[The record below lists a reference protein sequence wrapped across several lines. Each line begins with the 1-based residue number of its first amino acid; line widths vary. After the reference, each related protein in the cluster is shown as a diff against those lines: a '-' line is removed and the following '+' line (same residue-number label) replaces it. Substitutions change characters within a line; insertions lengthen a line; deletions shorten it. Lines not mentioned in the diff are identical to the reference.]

1 MYKKLTELSEGEYK
15 QLCDDHTR
23 LYETLTITEMK
34 LGELQYNLKHIKA
47 NQKKIFMK
55 ILGFF
60 SLLAFI
66 SQVIY
71 YRWLDNQ
78 PPLTYE
84 RVDVIT
90 IVKILV
96 LRSTL
101 YFISQVNKKG

>member
-55 ILGFF
+55 ILGVYLING
-60 SLLAFI
+60 LLYI
-66 SQVIY
+66 G
-71 YRWLDNQ
+71 
-78 PPLTYE
+78 
-84 RVDVIT
+84 
-90 IVKILV
+90 
-96 LRSTL
+96 
-101 YFISQVNKKG
+101 KKPNMDINDIFYIGNRQ